1 MNTEQQEAG
10 QRSGAS
16 LVIIGAG
23 GHANVVADAAECC
36 GRWRDIVLYDDAPG
50 VVSRGPWRIAGTI
63 ADFFRDD
70 TRRGVE
76 VVVAIGENRR
86 RLELLAQVLERG
98 YMLAVVVHPRATVSR
113 YASIGPGSVV
123 FANAVVNIA
132 AVIGRGSIINTG
144 ATVDHDCRLGE
155 AVHISPGANLAGKV
169 SVGDC
174 SWIGIGACV
183 REGIAIGRYAIVGAG
198 AVVIRPLPD
207 NTMAVGNPARL
218 LPRNAC

>member
-1 MNTEQQEAG
+1 MNTVQQEAV
-10 QRSGAS
+10 QRRAAR
-16 LVIIGAG
+16 LIIIGAG
-23 GHANVVADAAECC
+23 GHANVVADAAESC
-36 GRWRDIVLYDDAPG
+36 GRWRDIVLYDDAPDAF
-50 VVSRGPWRIAGTI
+50 SRGPWRIAGTI
-63 ADFFRDD
+63 ADFFRDEA
-70 TRRGVE
+70 RGVE

-86 RLELLAQVLERG
+86 RLELLGQLMERG

-132 AVIGRGSIINTG
+132 AEVGRGSIINTG

-155 AVHISPGANLAGKV
+155 AVHVSPGANLAGKV
-169 SVGDC
+169 SVGDG

-207 NTMAVGNPARL
+207 NTVAVGNPARL